1 MASRS
6 SSPTTAERTART
18 PAVAFVTLG
27 CPKNEADSDRMAG
40 LLGRSFRITADVEE
54 ADVLVVNTCAF
65 IQDAVE
71 EAIDEVLAA
80 AEWRAARPGRRL
92 IVAGCLPSRYGN
104 DLAAELPE
112 VDAFVPVA
120 EEESIVAVVSG
131 LTGVAASDDARH
143 GAVRAVPGPTAY
155 LKISDGCDRRCTY
168 CTIPAIRG
176 PYRSRSRTEVLAEAR
191 MLIEAGVKEIVL
203 VGQDVTR
210 WGTDLPG
217 KPSFAELVSAV
228 ASLDGDYRVRLMYL
242 QPDGVT
248 DELLQTI
255 AEHPRVCR
263 YLDVPV
269 QHASRTVLR
278 AMGRR
283 GDADALLGLVE
294 RIRATLPD
302 AVLRTTVMLGFPG
315 ETRRDVEELHRFLA
329 QARFDY
335 VGVFAFSPEEGTA
348 AASLTGQVPLRTRR
362 ARAQRT
368 RDLADEI
375 GSSMAARW
383 VGHSVRV
390 LVEGEEDGLTVGRTC
405 GQAPEIDGVTLFP
418 QRAPRGT
425 FVTVRVAET
434 HGYDLIG
441 EAEE

>member
-6 SSPTTAERTART
+6 SSPTTAERDAKA

-40 LLGRSFRITADVEE
+40 LLAQSFRIATEIDE
-54 ADVLVVNTCAF
+54 ADVLVLNTCAF
-65 IQDAVE
+65 IQSAVE

-80 AEWRAARPGRRL
+80 IEWRAARPGRRL
-92 IVAGCLPSRYGN
+92 VVAGCLPSRYGE

-120 EEESIVAVVSG
+120 EEESIVSVVSD
-131 LTGVAASDDARH
+131 LVAVSASRAAAGPD
-143 GAVRAVPGPTAY
+143 VRAVPLPTAY
-155 LKISDGCDRRCTY
+155 LKVSDGCDRRCAY

-176 PYRSRSRTEVLAEAR
+176 PHRSRSRSEVLAEAR

-210 WGTDLPG
+210 WGSDLSG
-217 KPSFAELVSAV
+217 RPSFAQLVSDV

-248 DELLQTI
+248 HELLRAI

-278 AMGRR
+278 AMGRG
-283 GDADALLGLVE
+283 GDARSLLALVE
-294 RIRATLPD
+294 RIREALPD
-302 AVLRTTVMLGFPG
+302 ATLRTTVMLGFPG
-315 ETRRDVEELHRFLA
+315 ETRRDVEELHRFLRA
-329 QARFDY
+329 ARFDY

-348 AASLTGQVPLRTRR
+348 AASLPGQVPLRTRR

-375 GSSMAARW
+375 GTSMAARW
-383 VGHSVRV
+383 LGRGVRV
-390 LVEGEEDGLTVGRTC
+390 LVEGEEEGLTVGRTC
-405 GQAPEIDGVTLFP
+405 AQAPEIDGVTLFP
-418 QRAPRGT
+418 QKAPRGT
-425 FVTVRVAET
+425 FVTVSVTET
-434 HGYDLIG
+434 HGYDLFG
-441 EAEE
+441 EADE